1 MQYHSPSSF
10 NEAVAISNS
19 SSGLVKYL
27 AGGTDVLVQLK
38 IGTKSPDHLID
49 IKNIPGVREISLRDD
64 GGYTIGA
71 AVSGA
76 QLTEHK
82 ELSKKWPGL
91 VEGMELV
98 GSAQIQSRA
107 TLVGN
112 LCNGSPAADSVPGM
126 IAAGASVSILNSSGT
141 KDVLVEDIPSGP
153 GSTSLENG
161 ELITAINLPKRNDYE
176 GDAYL
181 RFIPRTEM
189 DIAVVGCAVNLSL
202 ENGVITAVK
211 VVLGAVGPK
220 VILAHS
226 AANCLVGTKLDGSS
240 LSRFSAECSQIAKPI
255 SDKRGSEEFRKD
267 IIGVIAQR
275 AAKKAYDRALGNN

>member
-82 ELSKKWPGL
+82 ELSKNWPGL

-126 IAAGASVSILNSSGT
+126 IAAGASVSILNLSGI

-202 ENGVITAVK
+202 ENGVVTAAK

-226 AANCLVGTKLDGSS
+226 AADCLVGTKLDGSS
-240 LSRFSAECSQIAKPI
+240 LSRFSAECSLIAKPI

>member
-202 ENGVITAVK
+202 ENGVITAAK

-226 AANCLVGTKLDGSS
+226 AADCLVGTKLDDSS

>member
-82 ELSKKWPGL
+82 ELSKNWPGL

-161 ELITAINLPKRNDYE
+161 ELITAINLPKRNKYE

-202 ENGVITAVK
+202 ENGVVTAAK

-226 AANCLVGTKLDGSS
+226 AADCLVGTKLDGSS
-240 LSRFSAECSQIAKPI
+240 LSRFSAECSLIAKPI

>member
-141 KDVLVEDIPSGP
+141 KNVLVEDIPSGP

-202 ENGVITAVK
+202 ENGVITAAK

-226 AANCLVGTKLDGSS
+226 AADCLVGTKLDGSS
-240 LSRFSAECSQIAKPI
+240 LSRFSTECSQIAKPI

>member
-202 ENGVITAVK
+202 ENGVVTAAK

-226 AANCLVGTKLDGSS
+226 AADCLVGTKLDGSS
-240 LSRFSAECSQIAKPI
+240 LSRFSAECGQIAKPI

>member
-1 MQYHSPSSF
+1 MQYHTPSSF

-19 SSGLVKYL
+19 SSGLIKYL

-38 IGTKSPDHLID
+38 IGNKSPDHLID
-49 IKNIPGVREISLRDD
+49 IKNIPGVRDVTLRKD

-71 AVSGA
+71 AVSGV
-76 QLTEHK
+76 QLTGHK
-82 ELSKKWPGL
+82 KISKKWPGL

-126 IAAGASVSILNSSGT
+126 IAAGASVSVINSFGT
-141 KDVLVEDIPSGP
+141 KDVLVEDIPTGP

-161 ELITAINLPKRNDYE
+161 DIVTAIKLPKRNKYE

-202 ENGVITAVK
+202 ENGVITAAK

-220 VILAHS
+220 MIMAN
-226 AANCLVGTKLDGSS
+226 AAADCLIGTKLDGNI
-240 LSRFSAECSQIAKPI
+240 LSRFSTECSQIAQPI
-255 SDKRGSEEFRKD
+255 SDKRGSKEFRKD
-267 IIGVIAQR
+267 IIGVIAKR
-275 AAKKAYDRALGNN
+275 AATKAYGRALGNN

>member
-126 IAAGASVSILNSSGT
+126 IAAGASVSILNLSGT

-202 ENGVITAVK
+202 ENGVVTAAK

-226 AANCLVGTKLDGSS
+226 AADCLVGTKLDGSS
-240 LSRFSAECSQIAKPI
+240 LSRFSAECSLIAKPI

-275 AAKKAYDRALGNN
+275 AAKKAYDRALGTN